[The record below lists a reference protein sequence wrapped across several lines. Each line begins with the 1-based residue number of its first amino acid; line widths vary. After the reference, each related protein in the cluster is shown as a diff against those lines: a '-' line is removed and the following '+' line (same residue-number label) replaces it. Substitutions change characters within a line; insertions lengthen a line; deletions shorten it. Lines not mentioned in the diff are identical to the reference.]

1 LIYLT
6 IFTLLL
12 SFGVLGALA
21 QDFNFNL
28 SDNKGNS
35 SFDLSFFCLSKDSLT
50 EDISSSNNSV
60 TNQSALMSSSF
71 DSNSGTDSEK
81 QHKKKKSDMG
91 DETLSSDLS
100 PAFNIEQ
107 SPLASLEYSYF
118 LCTLLSI

>member
-1 LIYLT
+1 
-6 IFTLLL
+6 L